1 MRLILQVLG
10 RLSGYKKV
18 EFIVDEGE
26 PVKDYLS
33 SRALAKRLGSSEII
47 LLVPESLVTEVASD
61 EDEAKELL
69 SSREKLANR
78 VSSKLRSSELL
89 EDGDGLWVVQSVG
102 TYPANEKFR
111 INFLNTVDNVVASLI
126 FDLLELERIKKHEEI
141 ILDISTGH
149 NIYTTSLIDVART
162 LVVYF
167 KLERIISGEKVPK
180 FKIAYSPPI
189 LESISY
195 PIRYYDFDVKAFFDL
210 PSKKPI
216 KIEELL
222 KDKENKELRKEISTN
237 FENEKVEFIKLI
249 NETKI
254 AYNAIRYNVPLAYFD
269 DKIVSFEIDEEE
281 ALNELRSVLRY
292 ITEGKKEQIR
302 KDEGTIVIKRP
313 SVEKTLFANLL
324 LTVAFHKA
332 LKEFKGRLKKK
343 SSVSV
348 ILEEFKPLYE
358 KIGLG
363 LNSRFLERDA
373 KEIEEL
379 LQYLDEKTEEPVTLK
394 ELKKR
399 KLIKSLSQF
408 QNTKENKKGR
418 KEGDIKRNFFAHSGF
433 EETITLIKQ
442 QNGEGYL
449 CYKLEEKEEIKK
461 WLENPED

>member
-210 PSKKPI
+210 PNKKPI

-281 ALNELRSVLRY
+281 VLNELRNVLRY
-292 ITEGKKEQIR
+292 ITEGKKEQLRNDCNKETKCR
-302 KDEGTIVIKRP
+302 KNVI
-313 SVEKTLFANLL
+313 
-324 LTVAFHKA
+324 
-332 LKEFKGRLKKK
+332 
-343 SSVSV
+343 
-348 ILEEFKPLYE
+348 
-358 KIGLG
+358 
-363 LNSRFLERDA
+363 
-373 KEIEEL
+373 
-379 LQYLDEKTEEPVTLK
+379 
-394 ELKKR
+394 
-399 KLIKSLSQF
+399 
-408 QNTKENKKGR
+408 
-418 KEGDIKRNFFAHSGF
+418 
-433 EETITLIKQ
+433 
-442 QNGEGYL
+442 
-449 CYKLEEKEEIKK
+449 C
-461 WLENPED
+461 